1 MKKKL
6 FTILFATSLL
16 SLGLMSC
23 TSTPVDDDT
32 NNNDN
37 NNDNNN
43 NDNNDDGTIDTPSE
57 DPCTVKILPVEHA
70 IVTSSIMSGEVG
82 EEGYL
87 TITPES
93 KDYRV
98 NEVVQNDLFKL
109 YEDESVKYRYPFT
122 LKEGENTFLITMYYE
137 EVIES
142 DSDIIG
148 PTNEEIVPDGEL
160 SDELD
165 PIPTPGED
173 KPAFENPVRLY
184 FKDSSWWNQSAAGV
198 GVISY
203 DENGNIIS
211 SNTTLGDQMTHMNYN
226 AAGGF
231 NYFYIDIDGD
241 NAESI
246 QFIRTDGNC
255 TSFWGAKTEIL
266 DVPEEPNDMYILTDV
281 ESWYGDSE
289 PHTLATCTVG
299 KYDPTNDPVIEN
311 NGIYTLYFET
321 KDWWDELSG
330 EVYCYIW
337 GTSPKTAWPGEAMT
351 KVSDTLYSIEF
362 DTSLYMNCIFAKVNG
377 STVTYQTA
385 DIKVPTT
392 YGENASIIARLNS
405 DTKVDKDSVT
415 WSAYE
420 E

>member
-1 MKKKL
+1 MKKR
-6 FTILFATSLL
+6 LFAFVFAASLL
-16 SLGLMSC
+16 TLGLYSC
-23 TSTPVDDDT
+23 SNTTTVEEET
-32 NNNDN
+32 
-37 NNDNNN
+37 
-43 NDNNDDGTIDTPSE
+43 GTVT
-57 DPCTVKILPVEHA
+57 ILPVEHA
-70 IVTSSIMSGEVG
+70 SVTSSITSGKAG
-82 EEGYL
+82 DEGYL

-98 NEVVQNDLFKL
+98 MDVVQNDLFKL
-109 YEDESVKYRYPFT
+109 YEDENVKYRYPFT
-122 LKEGENTFLITMYYE
+122 LKKGENTFSITMYYE

-148 PTNEEIVPDGEL
+148 PTNEEIIPDGEL

-173 KPAFENPVRLY
+173 NKPAFENPVRVY
-184 FKDSSWWNQSAAGV
+184 FKDSSWWNQSEAGV

-203 DENGNIIS
+203 DESGNIIS
-211 SNTTLGDQMTHMNYN
+211 ENTTLGDQMTHMSYN

-241 NAESI
+241 NTESI

-266 DVPEEPNDMYILTDV
+266 NVPEEPNDMYILTDV

-330 EVYCYIW
+330 DVYCYIW

-377 STVTYQTA
+377 TTATYQTA

-415 WSAYE
+415 WSLYE
-420 E
+420 EDNK

>member
-1 MKKKL
+1 MKKR
-6 FTILFATSLL
+6 LFAFVFAASLL
-16 SLGLMSC
+16 TLGLYSC
-23 TSTPVDDDT
+23 SNTTTVEEET
-32 NNNDN
+32 
-37 NNDNNN
+37 
-43 NDNNDDGTIDTPSE
+43 GTVT
-57 DPCTVKILPVEHA
+57 ILPVEHA
-70 IVTSSIMSGEVG
+70 SVTSSITSGKVG
-82 EEGYL
+82 DEGYL

-98 NEVVQNDLFKL
+98 MDVVQNDLFKL
-109 YEDESVKYRYPFT
+109 YEDENVKYRYPFT
-122 LKEGENTFLITMYYE
+122 LKKGENTFSITMYYE

-148 PTNEEIVPDGEL
+148 PTNEEIIPDGEL

-173 KPAFENPVRLY
+173 NKPAFENPVRVY

-203 DENGNIIS
+203 DESGNIIS
-211 SNTTLGDQMTHMNYN
+211 ENTTLGDQMTHMSYN

-246 QFIRTDGNC
+246 QFVRTDGNC

-377 STVTYQTA
+377 TTVTYQTA

-415 WSAYE
+415 WSAYGA
-420 E
+420 

>member
-1 MKKKL
+1 MKKR
-6 FTILFATSLL
+6 LFAFVFAASLL
-16 SLGLMSC
+16 TLGLYSC
-23 TSTPVDDDT
+23 SNTTTVEEET
-32 NNNDN
+32 
-37 NNDNNN
+37 
-43 NDNNDDGTIDTPSE
+43 GTVT
-57 DPCTVKILPVEHA
+57 ILPVEHA
-70 IVTSSIMSGEVG
+70 SVTSSITSGKVG
-82 EEGYL
+82 DEGYL

-98 NEVVQNDLFKL
+98 MDVVQNDLFKL
-109 YEDESVKYRYPFT
+109 YEDENVKYRYPFT
-122 LKEGENTFLITMYYE
+122 LKKGENTFSITMYYE

-148 PTNEEIVPDGEL
+148 PTNEEIIPDGEL

-173 KPAFENPVRLY
+173 NKPAFENPVRVY
-184 FKDSSWWNQSAAGV
+184 FKDSSWWNQSEAGV

-203 DENGNIIS
+203 DESGNIIS
-211 SNTTLGDQMTHMNYN
+211 ENTTLGDQMTHMSYN
-226 AAGGF
+226 AVGGF

-241 NAESI
+241 NTESI

-266 DVPEEPNDMYILTDV
+266 NVPEEPNDMYILTDV

-330 EVYCYIW
+330 DVYCYIW

-377 STVTYQTA
+377 TTVTYQTS

-405 DTKVDKDSVT
+405 DTKVDKDSVA
-415 WSAYE
+415 WSVYE
-420 E
+420 A

>member
-1 MKKKL
+1 MKKR
-6 FTILFATSLL
+6 LFAFVFAASLL
-16 SLGLMSC
+16 TLGLYSC
-23 TSTPVDDDT
+23 SNTTTVEEET
-32 NNNDN
+32 
-37 NNDNNN
+37 
-43 NDNNDDGTIDTPSE
+43 GTVT
-57 DPCTVKILPVEHA
+57 ILPVEHA
-70 IVTSSIMSGEVG
+70 SVTSSITSGKVG
-82 EEGYL
+82 DEGYL

-98 NEVVQNDLFKL
+98 MDVVQNDLFKL
-109 YEDESVKYRYPFT
+109 YEDENVKYRYPFT
-122 LKEGENTFLITMYYE
+122 LKKGKNTFSITMYYE

-142 DSDIIG
+142 DSNIIG
-148 PTNEEIVPDGEL
+148 PTNEEIIPDGEL

-173 KPAFENPVRLY
+173 NKPAFENPVRVY

-203 DENGNIIS
+203 DESGNIIS
-211 SNTTLGDQMTHMNYN
+211 ENTTLGDQMTHMSYN

-255 TSFWGAKTEIL
+255 TSFWGAKTDIL
-266 DVPEEPNDMYILTDV
+266 DVPEAPNDMYILTDV
-281 ESWYGDSE
+281 ESWYGDTE
-289 PHTLATCTVG
+289 PHVFADATVG
-299 KYDPTNDPVIEN
+299 KYDPTNDPVIED

-321 KDWWDELSG
+321 KEWWDAING

-337 GTSPKTAWPGEAMT
+337 GSSPKTSWPGEAMT
-351 KVSDTLYSIEF
+351 KVSDTLYSIKF

-377 STVTYQTA
+377 TSATYQTA

-392 YGENASIIARLNS
+392 YGKDASIIARLNS
-405 DTKVDKDSVT
+405 DSKVDKDSVT
-415 WSAYE
+415 WSVYE
-420 E
+420 A

>member
-1 MKKKL
+1 MKKR
-6 FTILFATSLL
+6 LFAFVFAASLL
-16 SLGLMSC
+16 TLGLYSC
-23 TSTPVDDDT
+23 SNTTTVEEET
-32 NNNDN
+32 
-37 NNDNNN
+37 
-43 NDNNDDGTIDTPSE
+43 GTVT
-57 DPCTVKILPVEHA
+57 ILPVEHA
-70 IVTSSIMSGEVG
+70 SVTSSITSGKVG
-82 EEGYL
+82 DEGYL

-98 NEVVQNDLFKL
+98 MDVVQNDLFKL
-109 YEDESVKYRYPFT
+109 YEDENVKYRYPFT
-122 LKEGENTFLITMYYE
+122 LKKGENTFSITMYYE

-148 PTNEEIVPDGEL
+148 PTNEEIIPDGEL

-173 KPAFENPVRLY
+173 NKPAFENPVRVY
-184 FKDSSWWNQSAAGV
+184 FKDSSWWNQSEAGV

-203 DENGNIIS
+203 DESGNIIS
-211 SNTTLGDQMTHMNYN
+211 ENTTLGDQMTHMSYN
-226 AAGGF
+226 AVGGF

-241 NAESI
+241 NTESI

-266 DVPEEPNDMYILTDV
+266 NVPEEPNDMYILTDV

-289 PHTLATCTVG
+289 PHALATCTVG

-330 EVYCYIW
+330 DVYCYIW

-377 STVTYQTA
+377 TTVTYQTS

-405 DTKVDKDSVT
+405 DTKVDKDSVA
-415 WSAYE
+415 WSVYE
-420 E
+420 A

>member
-1 MKKKL
+1 MKKR
-6 FTILFATSLL
+6 LFAFVFAASLL
-16 SLGLMSC
+16 TLGLYSC
-23 TSTPVDDDT
+23 SNTTTVEEET
-32 NNNDN
+32 
-37 NNDNNN
+37 
-43 NDNNDDGTIDTPSE
+43 GTVT
-57 DPCTVKILPVEHA
+57 ILPVEHA
-70 IVTSSIMSGEVG
+70 SVTSSITSGKVG
-82 EEGYL
+82 DEGYL

-98 NEVVQNDLFKL
+98 MDVVQNDLFKL
-109 YEDESVKYRYPFT
+109 YEDENVKYRYPFT
-122 LKEGENTFLITMYYE
+122 LKKGENTFSITMYYE

-148 PTNEEIVPDGEL
+148 PTNEEIIPDGEL

-173 KPAFENPVRLY
+173 NKPAFENPVRVY
-184 FKDSSWWNQSAAGV
+184 FKDSSWWNQSEAGV

-203 DENGNIIS
+203 DESGNIIS
-211 SNTTLGDQMTHMNYN
+211 ENTTLGDQMTHMSYN

-246 QFIRTDGNC
+246 QFVRTDGNC

-266 DVPEEPNDMYILTDV
+266 NVPEEPNDMYILTDV

-330 EVYCYIW
+330 DVYCYIW

-377 STVTYQTA
+377 TTVTYQTS

-405 DTKVDKDSVT
+405 DTKVDKDSVA
-415 WSAYE
+415 WSVYE
-420 E
+420 A

>member
-1 MKKKL
+1 MKKR
-6 FTILFATSLL
+6 LFAFVFAASLL
-16 SLGLMSC
+16 TLGLYSC
-23 TSTPVDDDT
+23 SNTTTVDEET
-32 NNNDN
+32 
-37 NNDNNN
+37 
-43 NDNNDDGTIDTPSE
+43 GTVT
-57 DPCTVKILPVEHA
+57 ILPVEHA
-70 IVTSSIMSGEVG
+70 SVTSSITSGKVG
-82 EEGYL
+82 DEGYL

-98 NEVVQNDLFKL
+98 MDVVQNDLFKL
-109 YEDESVKYRYPFT
+109 YEDENVKYRYPFT
-122 LKEGENTFLITMYYE
+122 LKKGENTFSITMYYE

-148 PTNEEIVPDGEL
+148 PTNEEIIPDGEL

-173 KPAFENPVRLY
+173 NKPAFENPVRVY
-184 FKDSSWWNQSAAGV
+184 FKDSSWWNQSEAGV

-203 DENGNIIS
+203 DESGNIIS
-211 SNTTLGDQMTHMNYN
+211 ENTTLGDQMTHMSYN
-226 AAGGF
+226 AVGGF

-241 NAESI
+241 NTESI

-266 DVPEEPNDMYILTDV
+266 NVPEEPNDMYILTDV

-330 EVYCYIW
+330 DVYCYIW

-377 STVTYQTA
+377 TTVTYQTS

-405 DTKVDKDSVT
+405 DTKVDKDSVA
-415 WSAYE
+415 WSVYE
-420 E
+420 A

>member
-1 MKKKL
+1 MKKR
-6 FTILFATSLL
+6 LFAFVFAASLL
-16 SLGLMSC
+16 TLGLYSC
-23 TSTPVDDDT
+23 SNTTTVEEET
-32 NNNDN
+32 
-37 NNDNNN
+37 
-43 NDNNDDGTIDTPSE
+43 GTVT
-57 DPCTVKILPVEHA
+57 ILPVEHA
-70 IVTSSIMSGEVG
+70 SVTSSITSGKVG
-82 EEGYL
+82 DEGYL

-98 NEVVQNDLFKL
+98 MDVVQNDLFKL
-109 YEDESVKYRYPFT
+109 YEDENVKYRYPFT
-122 LKEGENTFLITMYYE
+122 LKKGENTFSITMYYE

-148 PTNEEIVPDGEL
+148 PTNEEIIPDGEL

-173 KPAFENPVRLY
+173 NKPAFENPVRVY
-184 FKDSSWWNQSAAGV
+184 FKDSSWWNQSEAGV

-203 DENGNIIS
+203 DESGNIIS
-211 SNTTLGDQMTHMNYN
+211 ENTTLGDQMTHMSYN

-241 NAESI
+241 NTESI

-266 DVPEEPNDMYILTDV
+266 NVPEEPNDMYILTDV

-377 STVTYQTA
+377 TTVTYQTS

-405 DTKVDKDSVT
+405 DTKVDKDSVA
-415 WSAYE
+415 WSVYE
-420 E
+420 A

>member
-1 MKKKL
+1 MKKR
-6 FTILFATSLL
+6 LFAFVFAASLL
-16 SLGLMSC
+16 TLGLYSC
-23 TSTPVDDDT
+23 SNTTT
-32 NNNDN
+32 IEEET
-37 NNDNNN
+37 
-43 NDNNDDGTIDTPSE
+43 GTVT
-57 DPCTVKILPVEHA
+57 ILPVEHA
-70 IVTSSIMSGEVG
+70 SVTSSITSGKVG
-82 EEGYL
+82 DEGYL

-98 NEVVQNDLFKL
+98 MDVVQNDLFKL
-109 YEDESVKYRYPFT
+109 YEDENVKYRYPFT
-122 LKEGENTFLITMYYE
+122 LKKGENTFSITMYYE
-137 EVIES
+137 EVIVS

-148 PTNEEIVPDGEL
+148 PTNEEIIPDGEL

-173 KPAFENPVRLY
+173 NKPAFENPVRVY

-203 DENGNIIS
+203 DESGNIIS
-211 SNTTLGDQMTHMNYN
+211 ENTTLGDQMTHMSYN

-246 QFIRTDGNC
+246 QFVRTDGNC
-255 TSFWGAKTEIL
+255 TTFWGAKTEIL

-321 KDWWDELSG
+321 KSWWDELSG

-337 GTSPKTAWPGEAMT
+337 GTSPKIAWPGEAMT

-377 STVTYQTA
+377 TTVTYQTA

-420 E
+420 A

>member
-1 MKKKL
+1 MKKR
-6 FTILFATSLL
+6 LFAFVFAASLL
-16 SLGLMSC
+16 TLGLYSC
-23 TSTPVDDDT
+23 SNTTTVDEET
-32 NNNDN
+32 
-37 NNDNNN
+37 
-43 NDNNDDGTIDTPSE
+43 GTVT
-57 DPCTVKILPVEHA
+57 ILPVEHA
-70 IVTSSIMSGEVG
+70 SVTSSITSGKVG
-82 EEGYL
+82 DEGYL

-98 NEVVQNDLFKL
+98 MDVVQNDLFKL
-109 YEDESVKYRYPFT
+109 YEDENVKYRYPFT
-122 LKEGENTFLITMYYE
+122 LKKGENTFSITMYYE

-148 PTNEEIVPDGEL
+148 PTNEEIIPDGEL

-173 KPAFENPVRLY
+173 NKPAFENPVRVY
-184 FKDSSWWNQSAAGV
+184 FKDSSWWNQSEAGV

-203 DENGNIIS
+203 DESGNIIS
-211 SNTTLGDQMTHMNYN
+211 ENTTLGDQMTHMSYN

-241 NAESI
+241 NTESI

-266 DVPEEPNDMYILTDV
+266 NVPEEPNDMYILTDV

-330 EVYCYIW
+330 DVYCYIW

-377 STVTYQTA
+377 TTVTYQTS

-405 DTKVDKDSVT
+405 NTKVDKDSVA
-415 WSAYE
+415 WSVYE
-420 E
+420 A

>member
-1 MKKKL
+1 MKKR
-6 FTILFATSLL
+6 LFAFIFAASLL
-16 SLGLMSC
+16 TLGLYSC
-23 TSTPVDDDT
+23 SNTTT
-32 NNNDN
+32 IEEET
-37 NNDNNN
+37 
-43 NDNNDDGTIDTPSE
+43 GTVT
-57 DPCTVKILPVEHA
+57 ILPVEHA
-70 IVTSSIMSGEVG
+70 SVTSSITSGKVG
-82 EEGYL
+82 DEGYL

-98 NEVVQNDLFKL
+98 MDVFQNDLFKL
-109 YEDESVKYRYPFT
+109 YEDENVKYRYPFT
-122 LKEGENTFLITMYYE
+122 LKKGENTFSITMYYE

-148 PTNEEIVPDGEL
+148 PTNEEIIPDGEL

-173 KPAFENPVRLY
+173 NKPAFENPVRVY

-203 DENGNIIS
+203 DESGNIIS
-211 SNTTLGDQMTHMNYN
+211 ENTTLGDQMTHMSYN

-246 QFIRTDGNC
+246 QFVRTDGNC

-321 KDWWDELSG
+321 KSWWDELSG

-377 STVTYQTA
+377 TTVTYQTA

-405 DTKVDKDSVT
+405 DIKVDKDSVT

-420 E
+420 A

>member
-1 MKKKL
+1 MKKRL
-6 FTILFATSLL
+6 FAFVFAASLLTLGLYSCSNTTTVEEETGTVTILS
-16 SLGLMSC
+16 
-23 TSTPVDDDT
+23 
-32 NNNDN
+32 
-37 NNDNNN
+37 
-43 NDNNDDGTIDTPSE
+43 
-57 DPCTVKILPVEHA
+57 VEHA
-70 IVTSSIMSGEVG
+70 SVTSSITSGKVG
-82 EEGYL
+82 DEGYL

-98 NEVVQNDLFKL
+98 MDVVQNDLFKL
-109 YEDESVKYRYPFT
+109 YEDENVKYRYPFT
-122 LKEGENTFLITMYYE
+122 LKKGENTFSITMYYE

-148 PTNEEIVPDGEL
+148 PTNEEIIPDGEL

-173 KPAFENPVRLY
+173 NKPAFENPVRVY

-203 DENGNIIS
+203 DESGNIIS
-211 SNTTLGDQMTHMNYN
+211 ENTTLGDQMTHMSYN

-246 QFIRTDGNC
+246 QFVRTDGNC
-255 TSFWGAKTEIL
+255 TTFWGAKTEIL

-321 KDWWDELSG
+321 KSWWDELSG

-377 STVTYQTA
+377 TTVTYQTA

-420 E
+420 A

>member
-37 NNDNNN
+37 NN

-70 IVTSSIMSGEVG
+70 TVTTSIMSGEVG

-87 TITPES
+87 TNTPES
-93 KDYRV
+93 NDYRV
-98 NEVVQNDLFKL
+98 NEVIQNDLFKL
-109 YEDESVKYRYPFT
+109 YADESVKYRYPFT

-203 DENGNIIS
+203 DESGNIIS
-211 SNTTLGDQMTHMNYN
+211 ENTTLGDQMTHMSYN

-337 GTSPKTAWPGEAMT
+337 GTNPKTAWPGEAMT

-377 STVTYQTA
+377 TTVTYQTA

-415 WSAYE
+415 WSVYE
-420 E
+420 A

>member
-1 MKKKL
+1 MKKR
-6 FTILFATSLL
+6 LFAFVFAASLL
-16 SLGLMSC
+16 TLGLYCCSN
-23 TSTPVDDDT
+23 TTTVEEET
-32 NNNDN
+32 
-37 NNDNNN
+37 
-43 NDNNDDGTIDTPSE
+43 GTVT
-57 DPCTVKILPVEHA
+57 ILPVEHA
-70 IVTSSIMSGEVG
+70 SVTSSITSGKVG
-82 EEGYL
+82 DEGYL

-98 NEVVQNDLFKL
+98 MDVVQNDLFKL
-109 YEDESVKYRYPFT
+109 YEDENIKYRYPFT
-122 LKEGENTFLITMYYE
+122 LKKGENTFSITMYYE

-148 PTNEEIVPDGEL
+148 PTNEEIIPDGEL

-173 KPAFENPVRLY
+173 NKPAFENPVRVY

-203 DENGNIIS
+203 DKSGNIIS
-211 SNTTLGDQMTHMNYN
+211 ENTTLGDQMTHMSYN

-330 EVYCYIW
+330 EVYCYIR

-377 STVTYQTA
+377 TTVTYQTA

-415 WSAYE
+415 WSVYE
-420 E
+420 A

>member
-1 MKKKL
+1 MKKR
-6 FTILFATSLL
+6 LFAFVFAASLL
-16 SLGLMSC
+16 TLGLYSC
-23 TSTPVDDDT
+23 SNTTTVEEET
-32 NNNDN
+32 
-37 NNDNNN
+37 
-43 NDNNDDGTIDTPSE
+43 GTVT
-57 DPCTVKILPVEHA
+57 ILPVEHA
-70 IVTSSIMSGEVG
+70 SVTSSITSGKVG
-82 EEGYL
+82 DEGYL

-98 NEVVQNDLFKL
+98 MDVVQNDLFKL
-109 YEDESVKYRYPFT
+109 YEDENVKYRYPFT
-122 LKEGENTFLITMYYE
+122 LKKGENTFSITMYYE

-142 DSDIIG
+142 DSEIIG
-148 PTNEEIVPDGEL
+148 PTNEEIIPDGEL

-165 PIPTPGED
+165 PIPTPGD
-173 KPAFENPVRLY
+173 DNKPVFENPVRVY

-203 DENGNIIS
+203 DESGNIIS
-211 SNTTLGDQMTHMNYN
+211 ENTTLGDQMTHMSYN

-246 QFIRTDGNC
+246 QFVRTDGNC

-289 PHTLATCTVG
+289 PHTLASCTVG

-351 KVSDTLYSIEF
+351 RVSDTLYSIEF

-377 STVTYQTA
+377 TTVTYQTA

-420 E
+420 A

>member
-1 MKKKL
+1 MKKR
-6 FTILFATSLL
+6 LFAFVFAASLL
-16 SLGLMSC
+16 TLGLYSC
-23 TSTPVDDDT
+23 SNTTTVEEET
-32 NNNDN
+32 
-37 NNDNNN
+37 
-43 NDNNDDGTIDTPSE
+43 GTVT
-57 DPCTVKILPVEHA
+57 ILPVEHA
-70 IVTSSIMSGEVG
+70 SVTSSITSGKVG
-82 EEGYL
+82 DEGYL

-98 NEVVQNDLFKL
+98 MDVVQNDLFKL
-109 YEDESVKYRYPFT
+109 YEDENVKYRYPFT
-122 LKEGENTFLITMYYE
+122 LKKGENTFSITMYYE

-142 DSDIIG
+142 DSEIIG
-148 PTNEEIVPDGEL
+148 PTNEEIIPDGEL

-165 PIPTPGED
+165 PIPTPGD
-173 KPAFENPVRLY
+173 DNKPVFENPVRVY

-203 DENGNIIS
+203 DESGNIIS
-211 SNTTLGDQMTHMNYN
+211 ENTTLGDQMTHMSYN

-246 QFIRTDGNC
+246 QFVRTDGNC

-351 KVSDTLYSIEF
+351 RVSDTLYSIEF

-377 STVTYQTA
+377 TTVTYQTA

-420 E
+420 A

>member
-1 MKKKL
+1 MKRR
-6 FTILFATSLL
+6 ILAFVFSASLL
-16 SLGLMSC
+16 TLGLSSC
-23 TSTPVDDDT
+23 SSQTEKPVNEEKT
-32 NNNDN
+32 
-37 NNDNNN
+37 
-43 NDNNDDGTIDTPSE
+43 G
-57 DPCTVKILPVEHA
+57 TVKILPTEHA
-70 IVTSSIMSGEVG
+70 IVTSSIQSGKVG
-82 EEGYL
+82 DEGYL

-98 NEVVQNDLFKL
+98 MDVVQNDLFKL
-109 YEDESVKYRYPFT
+109 YEDETTKYRYPFT
-122 LKEGENTFLITMYYE
+122 LKEGENTFAITMYYE
-137 EVIES
+137 EVITS

-148 PTNEEIVPDGEL
+148 PSNEEIFPDGEL

-165 PIPTPGED
+165 PIPVPGED
-173 KPAFENPVRLY
+173 KPTYENPLRIY
-184 FKDSSWWNQSAAGV
+184 FKDASWWNQGAAGV

-203 DENGNIIS
+203 NENGEIIS
-211 SNTTLGDQMTHMNYN
+211 ENDTLGDQMTHMSYN

-255 TSFWGAKTEIL
+255 TSFWGAKTDIL
-266 DVPEEPNDMYILTDV
+266 DVPEAPNDMYILTDV
-281 ESWYGDSE
+281 ESWYGDTE
-289 PHTLATCTVG
+289 PHVFADATVG
-299 KYDPTNDPVIEN
+299 KYDPTNDPVIED

-321 KDWWDELSG
+321 KEWWDAING

-337 GTSPKTAWPGEAMT
+337 GSSPKTSWPGEAMT

-377 STVTYQTA
+377 TSATYQTA

-392 YGENASIIARLNS
+392 YGKDASIIARLNS
-405 DTKVDKDSVT
+405 DSKVDKDSVT
-415 WSAYE
+415 WSVYE
-420 E
+420 A

>member
-37 NNDNNN
+37 NN
-43 NDNNDDGTIDTPSE
+43 NDNNDGGTIDTPSK

-70 IVTSSIMSGEVG
+70 TVTSSIMSGEVG

-98 NEVVQNDLFKL
+98 NEVIQNDLFKL

-211 SNTTLGDQMTHMNYN
+211 SNTTLGDQMTHMSYN

-231 NYFYIDIDGD
+231 NYFYIDLDGD
-241 NAESI
+241 TTEAV
-246 QFIRTDGNC
+246 QFVRTDGNC
-255 TSFWGAKTEIL
+255 TTFWGAKTEIL

-281 ESWYGDSE
+281 ESWYGDAE

-299 KYDPTNDPVIEN
+299 KYDPSNDPVIESK
-311 NGIYTLYFET
+311 GVYTIYFET
-321 KDWWDELSG
+321 KSWWDELNG

-337 GTSPKTAWPGEAMT
+337 GASPKTAWPGEAMT

-362 DTSLYMNCIFAKVNG
+362 DTSLYMNCIFAKAVG
-377 STVTYQTA
+377 KTVTYQTA

-420 E
+420 A

>member
-1 MKKKL
+1 MKKR
-6 FTILFATSLL
+6 LFAFVFAASLL
-16 SLGLMSC
+16 TLGLYSC
-23 TSTPVDDDT
+23 SNTTT
-32 NNNDN
+32 IEEET
-37 NNDNNN
+37 
-43 NDNNDDGTIDTPSE
+43 GTVT
-57 DPCTVKILPVEHA
+57 ILPVEHA
-70 IVTSSIMSGEVG
+70 SVTSSITSGKVG
-82 EEGYL
+82 DEGYL

-98 NEVVQNDLFKL
+98 MDVVQNDLFKL
-109 YEDESVKYRYPFT
+109 YEDENVKYRYPFT
-122 LKEGENTFLITMYYE
+122 LKKGENTFSITMYYE

-148 PTNEEIVPDGEL
+148 PTNEEIIPDGEL

-173 KPAFENPVRLY
+173 NKPAFENPVRVY

-203 DENGNIIS
+203 DESGNIIS
-211 SNTTLGDQMTHMNYN
+211 ENTTLGDQMTHMSYN

-246 QFIRTDGNC
+246 QFVRTDGNC

-377 STVTYQTA
+377 TTVTYQTA

-420 E
+420 A

>member
-1 MKKKL
+1 MKKR
-6 FTILFATSLL
+6 LFAFVFAASLL
-16 SLGLMSC
+16 TLGLYSC
-23 TSTPVDDDT
+23 SNTTTVEEET
-32 NNNDN
+32 
-37 NNDNNN
+37 
-43 NDNNDDGTIDTPSE
+43 GTVT
-57 DPCTVKILPVEHA
+57 ILPVEHA
-70 IVTSSIMSGEVG
+70 SVTSSITSGKVG
-82 EEGYL
+82 DEGYL

-98 NEVVQNDLFKL
+98 MDVVQNDLFKL
-109 YEDESVKYRYPFT
+109 YEDENVKYRYPFT
-122 LKEGENTFLITMYYE
+122 LKKGENTFSITMYYE

-148 PTNEEIVPDGEL
+148 PTNEEIIPDGEL

-173 KPAFENPVRLY
+173 NKPAFENPVRVY
-184 FKDSSWWNQSAAGV
+184 FKDSSWWNQSEAGV

-203 DENGNIIS
+203 DESGNIIS
-211 SNTTLGDQMTHMNYN
+211 ENTTLGDQMTHMSYN

-266 DVPEEPNDMYILTDV
+266 NVPEEPNDMYILTDV

-330 EVYCYIW
+330 DVYCYIW

-377 STVTYQTA
+377 TTVTYQTS

-405 DTKVDKDSVT
+405 DTKVDKDSVA
-415 WSAYE
+415 WSVYE
-420 E
+420 A

>member
-1 MKKKL
+1 MKKR
-6 FTILFATSLL
+6 LFAFVFAASLL
-16 SLGLMSC
+16 TLGLYSC
-23 TSTPVDDDT
+23 SNTTT
-32 NNNDN
+32 IEEET
-37 NNDNNN
+37 
-43 NDNNDDGTIDTPSE
+43 GTVT
-57 DPCTVKILPVEHA
+57 ILPVEHA
-70 IVTSSIMSGEVG
+70 SVTSSITSGKVG
-82 EEGYL
+82 DEGYL

-98 NEVVQNDLFKL
+98 MDVVQNDLFKL
-109 YEDESVKYRYPFT
+109 YEDENVKYRYPFT
-122 LKEGENTFLITMYYE
+122 LKKGENTFSITMYYE

-148 PTNEEIVPDGEL
+148 PTNEEIIPDGEL

-173 KPAFENPVRLY
+173 NKPAFENPVRVY

-203 DENGNIIS
+203 DESGNIIS
-211 SNTTLGDQMTHMNYN
+211 ENTTLGDQMTHMSYN

-246 QFIRTDGNC
+246 QFVRTDGNC
-255 TSFWGAKTEIL
+255 TTFWGAKTEIL

-321 KDWWDELSG
+321 KSWWDELSG

-377 STVTYQTA
+377 TTVTYQTA

-420 E
+420 A

>member
-1 MKKKL
+1 MKKR
-6 FTILFATSLL
+6 LFAFVFAASLL
-16 SLGLMSC
+16 TLGLYSC
-23 TSTPVDDDT
+23 SNTTTVEEET
-32 NNNDN
+32 
-37 NNDNNN
+37 
-43 NDNNDDGTIDTPSE
+43 GTVT
-57 DPCTVKILPVEHA
+57 ILPVEHA
-70 IVTSSIMSGEVG
+70 SVTSSITSGKVG
-82 EEGYL
+82 DEGYL

-98 NEVVQNDLFKL
+98 MDVVQNDLFKL
-109 YEDESVKYRYPFT
+109 YEDENVKYRYPFT
-122 LKEGENTFLITMYYE
+122 LKKGENTFSITMYYE

-148 PTNEEIVPDGEL
+148 PTNEEIIPDGEL

-173 KPAFENPVRLY
+173 NKPAFENPVRVY
-184 FKDSSWWNQSAAGV
+184 FKDSSWWNQSEAGV

-203 DENGNIIS
+203 DESGNIIS
-211 SNTTLGDQMTHMNYN
+211 ENTTLGDQMTHMSYN

-246 QFIRTDGNC
+246 QFVRTDGNC

-377 STVTYQTA
+377 TTVTYQTS

-405 DTKVDKDSVT
+405 DTKVDKDSVA
-415 WSAYE
+415 WSVYE
-420 E
+420 A

>member
-1 MKKKL
+1 MKKR
-6 FTILFATSLL
+6 LFAFVFVASLL
-16 SLGLMSC
+16 TLGLYSC
-23 TSTPVDDDT
+23 SNTTTVEEET
-32 NNNDN
+32 
-37 NNDNNN
+37 
-43 NDNNDDGTIDTPSE
+43 GTVT
-57 DPCTVKILPVEHA
+57 ILPVEHA
-70 IVTSSIMSGEVG
+70 SVTSSITSGKVG
-82 EEGYL
+82 DEGYL

-98 NEVVQNDLFKL
+98 MDVVQNDLFKL
-109 YEDESVKYRYPFT
+109 YEDENVKYRYPFT
-122 LKEGENTFLITMYYE
+122 LKKGENTFSITMYYE

-142 DSDIIG
+142 DSEIIG
-148 PTNEEIVPDGEL
+148 PTNEEIIPDGEL

-165 PIPTPGED
+165 PIPTPGD
-173 KPAFENPVRLY
+173 DNKPVFENPVRVY

-203 DENGNIIS
+203 DESGNIIS
-211 SNTTLGDQMTHMNYN
+211 ENTTLGDQMTHMSYN

-289 PHTLATCTVG
+289 PHTLASCTVG

-351 KVSDTLYSIEF
+351 RVSDTLYSIEF

-377 STVTYQTA
+377 TTVTYQTA

-420 E
+420 A

>member
-1 MKKKL
+1 MKKR
-6 FTILFATSLL
+6 LFAFVFAASLL
-16 SLGLMSC
+16 TLGLYSC
-23 TSTPVDDDT
+23 SNTTTVDEET
-32 NNNDN
+32 
-37 NNDNNN
+37 
-43 NDNNDDGTIDTPSE
+43 GTVT
-57 DPCTVKILPVEHA
+57 ILPVEHA
-70 IVTSSIMSGEVG
+70 SVTSSITSGKVG
-82 EEGYL
+82 DEGYL

-98 NEVVQNDLFKL
+98 MDVVQNDLFKL
-109 YEDESVKYRYPFT
+109 YEDENVKYRYPFT
-122 LKEGENTFLITMYYE
+122 LKKGENTFSITMYYE

-148 PTNEEIVPDGEL
+148 PTNEEIIPDGEL

-173 KPAFENPVRLY
+173 NKPAFENPVRVY
-184 FKDSSWWNQSAAGV
+184 FKDSSWWNQSEAGV

-203 DENGNIIS
+203 DESGNIIS
-211 SNTTLGDQMTHMNYN
+211 ENTTLGDQMTHMSYN

-241 NAESI
+241 NTESI

-266 DVPEEPNDMYILTDV
+266 NVPEEPNDMYILTDV

-330 EVYCYIW
+330 DVYCYIW

-377 STVTYQTA
+377 TTVTYQTS

-405 DTKVDKDSVT
+405 DTKVDKDSVA
-415 WSAYE
+415 WSVYE
-420 E
+420 A

>member
-1 MKKKL
+1 MKKR
-6 FTILFATSLL
+6 LFAFVFAASLL
-16 SLGLMSC
+16 TLGLYSC
-23 TSTPVDDDT
+23 SNTTTVEEET
-32 NNNDN
+32 
-37 NNDNNN
+37 
-43 NDNNDDGTIDTPSE
+43 GTVT
-57 DPCTVKILPVEHA
+57 ILPVEHA
-70 IVTSSIMSGEVG
+70 SVTSSITSGKVG
-82 EEGYL
+82 DEGYL

-98 NEVVQNDLFKL
+98 MDVVQNDLFKL
-109 YEDESVKYRYPFT
+109 YEDENVKYRYPFT
-122 LKEGENTFLITMYYE
+122 LKKGENTFSITMYYE

-148 PTNEEIVPDGEL
+148 PTNEEIIPDGEL

-173 KPAFENPVRLY
+173 NKPAFENPVRVY
-184 FKDSSWWNQSAAGV
+184 FKDSSWWNQSEAGV

-203 DENGNIIS
+203 DESVNIIS
-211 SNTTLGDQMTHMNYN
+211 ENTTLGDQMTHMSYN

-330 EVYCYIW
+330 DVYCYIR

-377 STVTYQTA
+377 TTVTYQTS

-405 DTKVDKDSVT
+405 DTKVDKDSVA
-415 WSAYE
+415 WSVYE
-420 E
+420 A

>member
-1 MKKKL
+1 MKKR
-6 FTILFATSLL
+6 LFAFVFAASLL
-16 SLGLMSC
+16 TLGLYSC
-23 TSTPVDDDT
+23 SNTTTVEEET
-32 NNNDN
+32 
-37 NNDNNN
+37 
-43 NDNNDDGTIDTPSE
+43 GTVT
-57 DPCTVKILPVEHA
+57 ILPVEHA
-70 IVTSSIMSGEVG
+70 SVTSSITSGKVG
-82 EEGYL
+82 DEGYL

-98 NEVVQNDLFKL
+98 MDVVQNDLFKL
-109 YEDESVKYRYPFT
+109 YEDENVKYRYPFT
-122 LKEGENTFLITMYYE
+122 LKKGENTFSITMYYE

-148 PTNEEIVPDGEL
+148 PTNEEIIPDGEL

-173 KPAFENPVRLY
+173 NKPAFENPVRVY
-184 FKDSSWWNQSAAGV
+184 FKDSSWWNQSEAGV

-203 DENGNIIS
+203 DESGNIIS
-211 SNTTLGDQMTHMNYN
+211 ENTTLGDQMTHMSYN

-330 EVYCYIW
+330 DVYCYIW

-377 STVTYQTA
+377 TTVTYQTS

-405 DTKVDKDSVT
+405 DTKVDKDSVA
-415 WSAYE
+415 WSVYE
-420 E
+420 A